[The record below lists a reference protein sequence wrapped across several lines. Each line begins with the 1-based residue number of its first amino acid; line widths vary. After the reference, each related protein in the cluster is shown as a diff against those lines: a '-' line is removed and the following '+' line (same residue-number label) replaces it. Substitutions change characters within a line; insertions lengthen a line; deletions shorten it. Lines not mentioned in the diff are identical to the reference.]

1 MNWKALHWRKVC
13 LVPHWLRHNL
23 SVAAPKRFLYVGA
36 MSVAEIKAEIQK
48 LTPQEQ
54 EELRDALEVVV
65 SGRPKEPRTKG
76 DFDPV
81 AKPIWEIAEEIG
93 TSVPPNDWEK
103 VPKDGSINL
112 DHYFYGHRKAS

>member
-54 EELRDALEVVV
+54 EELSDALEVVV

-93 TSVPPNDWEK
+93 TSVPPNVGYVEIVK
-103 VPKDGSINL
+103 
-112 DHYFYGHRKAS
+112 

>member
-1 MNWKALHWRKVC
+1 
-13 LVPHWLRHNL
+13 
-23 SVAAPKRFLYVGA
+23 

-103 VPKDGSINL
+103 FPRTVRLILIIICTGTGRPREEG
-112 DHYFYGHRKAS
+112 FC

>member
-1 MNWKALHWRKVC
+1 
-13 LVPHWLRHNL
+13 
-23 SVAAPKRFLYVGA
+23 

-65 SGRPKEPRTKG
+65 SGRPKEPRTRG
-76 DFDPV
+76 DFDPA
-81 AKPIWEIAEEIG
+81 AKPIWKIAEEIG
-93 TSVPPNDWEK
+93 RSVPPNDWEK

-112 DHYFYGHRKAS
+112 DHYLYGHRKTS